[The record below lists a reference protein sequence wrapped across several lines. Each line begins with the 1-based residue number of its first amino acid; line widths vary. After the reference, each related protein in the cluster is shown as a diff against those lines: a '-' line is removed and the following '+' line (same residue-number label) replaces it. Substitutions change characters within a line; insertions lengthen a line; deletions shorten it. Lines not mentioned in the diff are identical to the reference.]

1 MTTIRKSDGF
11 ALVDLIFVVGII
23 GILFGIAAPNLMQ
36 ARQSSGAASALGSL
50 RAIGSGQL
58 TYALSCGGGFYAPS
72 LTVLG
77 TPATGTT
84 EPFISPNISES
95 DSVIRAGYLL
105 EMEAAPFPGSP
116 ASCNGMAAGESGLG
130 FAAAADPLEPNMTR
144 FFAINANGQIWEHT
158 ASMYATIPE
167 VGDSLVGQPLR

>member
-1 MTTIRKSDGF
+1 MRSAAAADSTRPRSPF
-11 ALVDLIFVVGII
+11 LVHRRQ
-23 GILFGIAAPNLMQ
+23 APQ
-36 ARQSSGAASALGSL
+36 
-50 RAIGSGQL
+50 
-58 TYALSCGGGFYAPS
+58 
-72 LTVLG
+72 
-77 TPATGTT
+77 

-116 ASCNGMAAGESGLG
+116 ASCNGMGAGESGLG

-158 ASMYATIPE
+158 SSMYATIPE
-167 VGDSLVGQPLR
+167 VGDSLVGQPLQ